1 MRLQQN
7 QIWQQG
13 DQFFGIVELE
23 RLRVEYKAMRD
34 LSTREG
40 THHQVTKKE
49 FCRLLK
55 GAVLV
60 SPVAAGPSPRA
71 DELKQP

>member
-7 QIWQQG
+7 QIWRKG
-13 DQFFGIVELE
+13 DEYICIVVLE
-23 RLRVEYKAMRD
+23 RMRVEYKVMAD
-34 LSTREG
+34 LAAKEG
-40 THHQVTKKE
+40 KHHQATKKE

-60 SPVAAGPSPRA
+60 
-71 DELKQP
+71 

>member
-7 QIWQQG
+7 QVWRQG
-13 DQFFGIVELE
+13 DQYLCIVELE
-23 RLRVEYKAMRD
+23 RLSVDYKAMRD
-34 LSTREG
+34 LMTREG
-40 THHQVTKKE
+40 ERHRVTKKE

-60 SPVAAGPSPRA
+60 SPIEG
-71 DELKQP
+71 

>member
-7 QIWQQG
+7 QIWKQG
-13 DQFFGIVELE
+13 DQYLCIVDLE
-23 RLRVEYKAMRD
+23 RLSVDYKAMAD
-34 LSTREG
+34 LGTREG
-40 THHQVTKKE
+40 TRHQVTKKE

-60 SPVAAGPSPRA
+60 SPSGQSSAQGGR
-71 DELKQP
+71 